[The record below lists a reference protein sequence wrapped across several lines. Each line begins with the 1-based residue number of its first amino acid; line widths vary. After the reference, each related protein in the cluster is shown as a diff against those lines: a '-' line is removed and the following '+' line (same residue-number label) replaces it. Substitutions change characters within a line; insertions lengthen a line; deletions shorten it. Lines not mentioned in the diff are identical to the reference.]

1 LTLLHGFTSCHSFS
15 GNWGQQRGEFCE
27 VVRVAEIVNFLEEF
41 APPTLAEDW
50 DNVGLLVGDGTQN
63 ASTLMTCLT
72 ISPDVAAEAVQR
84 NAGMIVTHH
93 PVLFRPVQRLT
104 SETTEGRMLLD
115 LITKGIAVF
124 SPHTAYDSAKDGI
137 NQQLAELF
145 QLNNIQALRPIPNF
159 ETSNHIA
166 DNSVHGA
173 GRYGCLPVPISL
185 GDFLEHVKAKLGID
199 RLQFVGNE
207 SITIERIGIA
217 CGSAAEFTQDAQ
229 KKNCQALL
237 TGEARFHAC
246 FEAVALDIALVL
258 AGHYA
263 TERPAIERLAE
274 ILQKQFPQLDV
285 WASESETDPLNYR

>member
-1 LTLLHGFTSCHSFS
+1 MTT
-15 GNWGQQRGEFCE
+15 
-27 VVRVAEIVNFLEEF
+27 VADITQFLEEF
-41 APPTLAEDW
+41 APLRLAEDW
-50 DNVGLLVGDGTQN
+50 DNVGLLVGDGTQD
-63 ASTLMTCLT
+63 ASALMTCLT
-72 ISPDVAAEAVQR
+72 LSPDVAAEAVRR

-104 SETTEGRMLLD
+104 SETAEGRMLLD
-115 LITKGIAVF
+115 LIAKGIAVF

-145 QLNNIQALRPIPNF
+145 QLNDIQALRPIPNF
-159 ETSNHIA
+159 E
-166 DNSVHGA
+166 NSDHNAKQPAQGA
-173 GRYGCLPVPISL
+173 GRCGSLPVPVSL
-185 GDFLEHVKAKLGID
+185 GDFLERVKAKLGID

-207 SITIERIGIA
+207 STTIEKIGIA
-217 CGSAAEFTQDAQ
+217 CGSAAEFMQDAQ

-263 TERPAIERLAE
+263 TERPAVERLAE
-274 ILQKQFPQLDV
+274 ILQKQFSQLEV

>member
-1 LTLLHGFTSCHSFS
+1 M
-15 GNWGQQRGEFCE
+15 
-27 VVRVAEIVNFLEEF
+27 VRVAEIVNFLEEF
-41 APPTLAEDW
+41 APPCLAEEW
-50 DNVGLLVGDGTQN
+50 DNVGLLVGDGTKN
-63 ASTLMTCLT
+63 VSALMTCLT
-72 ISPDVAAEAVQR
+72 LSPDVVAEAVRR
-84 NAGMIVTHH
+84 NAGMVVTHH

-104 SETTEGRMLLD
+104 SETAEGRMLLD
-115 LITKGIAVF
+115 LIGNGIAVF
-124 SPHTAYDSAKDGI
+124 SSHTAYDSANDGI

-145 QLNNIQALRPIPNF
+145 QLNDIQALRSIPNF
-159 ETSNHIA
+159 ENCDHTAQKPVS
-166 DNSVHGA
+166 GA
-173 GRYGCLPVPISL
+173 GRCGSLPVPISL
-185 GDFLEHVKAKLGID
+185 GDFLEHVKAKLGIE

-207 SITIERIGIA
+207 STTIETIGIA
-217 CGSAAEFTQDAQ
+217 CGSAAEFLQDAHN
-229 KKNCQALL
+229 KNCQALL